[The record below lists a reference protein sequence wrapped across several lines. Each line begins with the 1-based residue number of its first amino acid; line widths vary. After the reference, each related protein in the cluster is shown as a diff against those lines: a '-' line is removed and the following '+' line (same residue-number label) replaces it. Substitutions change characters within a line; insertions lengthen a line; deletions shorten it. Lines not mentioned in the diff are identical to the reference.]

1 MRNSGREDGRA
12 VVETT
17 GKSVEKALEKALKSL
32 DAKVENVEIEIL
44 DAGQRGV
51 LNIFGARDAKIRVT
65 KKTDSKGIEEIADEV
80 ARHIMEC
87 LDMNYRIFTEVDD
100 DSMYINIETAGVDG
114 LLIGRKGDTLNSLQH
129 LIGRIV
135 SRKMG
140 GYQRLTLDVGG
151 YLKNR
156 QDILKQKAL
165 KAADRARKLNR
176 EVQMEPMKASERRII
191 HVALA
196 DADGIMTYTTGNG
209 DMRKVCI
216 APAGK
221 GRERRGGGR
230 RRNGRERDAR

>member
-1 MRNSGREDGRA
+1 MRGSGREENRK
-12 VVETT
+12 VIETT

-44 DAGQRGV
+44 DAGQKGV
-51 LNIFGARDAKIRVT
+51 LGIFGAKAARIRVT
-65 KKTDSKGIEEIADEV
+65 KKTDSKGVEEIANEV
-80 ARHIMEC
+80 ARYIMEC
-87 LDMNYRIFTEVDD
+87 LDINYRIFTESYDD
-100 DSMYINIETAGVDG
+100 ATYVNLETAGVDG

-129 LIGRIV
+129 LVGRIV

-156 QDILKQKAL
+156 QDIIRQKAK
-165 KAADRARKLNR
+165 KAAERARKSNR
-176 EVQMEPMKASERRII
+176 EIQMEPMKASERRIV
-191 HVALA
+191 HVALT
-196 DADGIMTYTTGNG
+196 DEEGIITYTTGNG

-230 RRNGRERDAR
+230 YRDRR

>member
-1 MRNSGREDGRA
+1 MRGSGIEESGK
-12 VVETT
+12 VIETT
-17 GKSVEKALEKALKSL
+17 GKSVQKALARALKTL
-32 DAKVENVEIEIL
+32 DTKVENVEIEIL
-44 DAGQRGV
+44 DAGQKGV
-51 LNIFGARDAKIRVT
+51 LNIFGARDARIRVT

-80 ARHIMEC
+80 AGYIMES
-87 LDMNYRIFTEVDD
+87 LDISYRLFSETDD
-100 DSMYINIETAGVDG
+100 DATYINIETAGVDG

-129 LIGRIV
+129 LVGRIV

-156 QDILKQKAL
+156 QEILRQKAV
-165 KAADRARKLNR
+165 KAAERARKSNR
-176 EVQMEPMKASERRII
+176 EVQMEPMKASERRIV
-191 HVALA
+191 HVALTNEE
-196 DADGIMTYTTGNG
+196 GISTYTTGNG

-230 RRNGRERDAR
+230 YRDRD

>member
-1 MRNSGREDGRA
+1 MRGSGREERRA
-12 VVETT
+12 VIETT
-17 GKSVEKALEKALKSL
+17 GKSVEKALDKALKSL

-44 DAGQRGV
+44 DAGQKGV
-51 LNIFGARDAKIRVT
+51 LGIFGAKEARIRVT
-65 KKTDSKGIEEIADEV
+65 KKTDSRGVEEIADEV
-80 ARHIMEC
+80 ARYIMEC
-87 LDMNYRIFTEVDD
+87 LDISYRIFSESFDD
-100 DSMYINIETAGVDG
+100 ATYINLETAGVDG

-129 LIGRIV
+129 LVGRIV

-156 QDILKQKAL
+156 QEILRQKAI
-165 KAADRARKLNR
+165 KAADRARKSNR
-176 EVQMEPMKASERRII
+176 EIQMEPMKASERRIV
-191 HVALA
+191 HVALT
-196 DADGIMTYTTGNG
+196 DEEGIITYTTGNG

-230 RRNGRERDAR
+230 DRDRR

>member
-1 MRNSGREDGRA
+1 MRGSGREENRK
-12 VVETT
+12 VIETT
-17 GKSVEKALEKALKSL
+17 GKSVEKALQRALKSL

-44 DAGQRGV
+44 DAGQKGV
-51 LNIFGARDAKIRVT
+51 LGIFGAKAARIRVT
-65 KKTDSKGIEEIADEV
+65 KKTDSRGVEEIANEV
-80 ARHIMEC
+80 ARYIMEC
-87 LDMNYRIFTEVDD
+87 LDINYRIFTESYDD
-100 DSMYINIETAGVDG
+100 ATYVNLETAGVDG

-129 LIGRIV
+129 LVGRIV

-156 QDILKQKAL
+156 QDIIRQKAK
-165 KAADRARKLNR
+165 KAADRARKSNR
-176 EVQMEPMKASERRII
+176 EIQMEPMKASERRIV
-191 HVALA
+191 HVALT
-196 DADGIMTYTTGNG
+196 DEEGIITYTTGNG

-230 RRNGRERDAR
+230 YRDRR